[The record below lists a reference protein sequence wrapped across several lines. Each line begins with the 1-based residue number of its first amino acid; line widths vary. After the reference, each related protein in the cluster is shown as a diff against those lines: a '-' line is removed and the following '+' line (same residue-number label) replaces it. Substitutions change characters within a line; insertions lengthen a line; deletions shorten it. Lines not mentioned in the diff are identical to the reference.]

1 MKIKCFRVDRV
12 KGLGLRNNE
21 NLEKHLKSRVER
33 DFERESFLTFV
44 FLLGLWSKGQG
55 ISGKP

>member
-33 DFERESFLTFV
+33 DFERDPS
-44 FLLGLWSKGQG
+44 
-55 ISGKP
+55 